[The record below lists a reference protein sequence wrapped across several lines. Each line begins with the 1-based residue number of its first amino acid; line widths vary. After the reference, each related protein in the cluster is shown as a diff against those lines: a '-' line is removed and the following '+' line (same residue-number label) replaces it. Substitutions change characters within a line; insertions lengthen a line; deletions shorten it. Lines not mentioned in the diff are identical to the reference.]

1 MEFFAK
7 HKLIKNILLI
17 LSILAVIFLII
28 NLLLMLTTRHNKE
41 LTVPDFTNLS
51 LPEAK
56 IIADENHLRLAVT
69 DSVFIK
75 RMGRGLI
82 FRQNP
87 ESGSK
92 VKKNRRILL
101 TINSNNPKLVQVPS
115 LIGFSLR
122 QAKTELY
129 SLGLTV
135 GRLIYV
141 EDMATNNVL
150 SQQIDGTTI
159 EPDTSVETDTAIDLV
174 LGMNVNDSTTYIP
187 NIIGYRYLNAK
198 DILNDN
204 SLNISNVYY
213 DETVTSYSDS
223 LNAVVYTQHPAPSD
237 SIQYKLGY
245 PVRLSLTTNQS
256 KLVTQDA
263 L

>member
-7 HKLIKNILLI
+7 HKLIKNALLI
-17 LSILAVIFLII
+17 LSILAVFFLII
-28 NLLLMLTTRHNKE
+28 TLLLMLTTRHNRE

-51 LPEAK
+51 LPEAE

-122 QAKTELY
+122 QAKTEL
-129 SLGLTV
+129 
-135 GRLIYV
+135 
-141 EDMATNNVL
+141 
-150 SQQIDGTTI
+150 
-159 EPDTSVETDTAIDLV
+159 
-174 LGMNVNDSTTYIP
+174 
-187 NIIGYRYLNAK
+187 
-198 DILNDN
+198 
-204 SLNISNVYY
+204 
-213 DETVTSYSDS
+213 
-223 LNAVVYTQHPAPSD
+223 
-237 SIQYKLGY
+237 
-245 PVRLSLTTNQS
+245 
-256 KLVTQDA
+256 
-263 L
+263 